1 MFRAVPLG
9 RALGKSF
16 SFPVDTSSRAFR
28 RARSE
33 TLPFEQLD
41 LSSVQLKHAPIAL
54 RWRSAEEPLS
64 RGQAPRAEAV
74 ETGVSLPIDPHR
86 LGFGS
91 QAVSLRRR
99 PPPPCPLWDG
109 ILGVNPRL
117 GTRGEI
123 GVGGDSTSCGDGIH
137 PARVALADSTTIGD
151 GNHPDLG
158 LPLPLPSEAPSHFAA
173 IDDFVSF
180 FLPSQPKTF
189 AQVVRASP
197 SPLMDR
203 GGGSCGRTT

>member
-28 RARSE
+28 RARSK

-99 PPPPCPLWDG
+99 SPPMPA
-109 ILGVNPRL
+109 LGWNL
-117 GTRGEI
+117 GRQSEVGDTR
-123 GVGGDSTSCGDGIH
+123 
-137 PARVALADSTTIGD
+137 
-151 GNHPDLG
+151 
-158 LPLPLPSEAPSHFAA
+158 
-173 IDDFVSF
+173 
-180 FLPSQPKTF
+180 Q
-189 AQVVRASP
+189 
-197 SPLMDR
+197 DR
-203 GGGSCGRTT
+203 GWWGQHLMR

>member
-1 MFRAVPLG
+1 MVFRAQIWHSWIPEDNLGFENRFPWTRRRRSPSISQVGSPPRGGGGGGGGMFRAVLLG

-74 ETGVSLPIDPHR
+74 ETGVS
-86 LGFGS
+86 
-91 QAVSLRRR
+91 
-99 PPPPCPLWDG
+99 
-109 ILGVNPRL
+109 
-117 GTRGEI
+117 
-123 GVGGDSTSCGDGIH
+123 
-137 PARVALADSTTIGD
+137 AD
-151 GNHPDLG
+151 
-158 LPLPLPSEAPSHFAA
+158 
-173 IDDFVSF
+173 
-180 FLPSQPKTF
+180 
-189 AQVVRASP
+189 
-197 SPLMDR
+197 
-203 GGGSCGRTT
+203 

>member
-16 SFPVDTSSRAFR
+16 SFLVDTSSRAFR
-28 RARSE
+28 RARSK

-99 PPPPCPLWDG
+99 PPPHARFGMESWASIRGWGHAARSGLVVTAPRAVMES
-109 ILGVNPRL
+109 IL
-117 GTRGEI
+117 
-123 GVGGDSTSCGDGIH
+123 
-137 PARVALADSTTIGD
+137 
-151 GNHPDLG
+151 LG
-158 LPLPLPSEAPSHFAA
+158 LLWPTRPLSVMETIP
-173 IDDFVSF
+173 I
-180 FLPSQPKTF
+180 
-189 AQVVRASP
+189 
-197 SPLMDR
+197 
-203 GGGSCGRTT
+203 